1 MSAAVIAHGNP
12 SPIFEPAKHNF
23 YFMPLLIEFFVIHS
37 GLLSISFGRNAGNDS
52 LVEQGIA
59 KPISVVASIRK
70 KCFGFRQ
77 ARKQLSRPLIIAHL
91 SFREEQSNRFSGSV
105 ANRMEL

>member
-1 MSAAVIAHGNP
+1 MSAAVIAYGNS

-23 YFMPLLIEFFVIHS
+23 DFMPLFVEFFVIFS
-37 GLLSISFGRNAGNDS
+37 GLLSITFGRNAGNDS

-59 KPISVVASIRK
+59 EPISVVASIRK
-70 KCFGFRQ
+70 KFFGFRQ
-77 ARKQLSRPLIIAHL
+77 ARKQLRRALIIAHL
-91 SFREEQSNRFSGSV
+91 SFREEQSDRFSGSV